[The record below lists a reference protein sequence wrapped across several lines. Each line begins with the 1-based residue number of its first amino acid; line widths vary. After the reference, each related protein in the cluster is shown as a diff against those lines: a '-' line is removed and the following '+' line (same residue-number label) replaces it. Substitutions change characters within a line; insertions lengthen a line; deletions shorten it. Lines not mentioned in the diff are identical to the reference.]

1 MLRTLNFTLVVAALA
16 SGCGVGGGDQQGTPP
31 GGGSNPGSNPPPDP
45 TAKCTAQLTL
55 SGTFTASATLDPLA
69 GCQPDGMWLVMA
81 TVSDQGTCTN
91 VPVKA
96 SYTYT
101 LSGSGRT
108 TMLMY
113 TKSAGE
119 EFTGAVNATGSGGC
133 EGSFDH
139 VLPDGSNFDEINLHP
154 LLPIPTAGTTL
165 TISGTGEFNLWAQH
179 P

>member
-1 MLRTLNFTLVVAALA
+1 MLRKLTFAFALA
-16 SGCGVGGGDQQGTPP
+16 TLGSGCGVGGGDQGSPP
-31 GGGSNPGSNPPPDP
+31 GGGSNPPPDP

-55 SGTFTASATLDPLA
+55 SGTFTASATLDPLG
-69 GCQPDGMWLVMA
+69 GCQPDGMWVVTA
-81 TVSDQGTCTN
+81 TVADKGMCAN

-101 LSGSGRT
+101 LSGTGRT
-108 TMLMY
+108 TQLMY

-133 EGSFDH
+133 EGVFDH
-139 VLPDGSNFDEINLHP
+139 VIADGSNFDELNLHA
-154 LLPIPTAGTTL
+154 LLPTPTAGGTTL
-165 TISGTGEFNLWAQH
+165 TISGTGEFDLWSQH